1 MNELISPKYQMK
13 LVSDV
18 ENALWDYF
26 ETSKYYNVE
35 KYIEKWQIYEDRTTD
50 TGFNLGWSP
59 QFEIKKQENG
69 NIDLKSTLHNIDGGT
84 LLKIAIDL
92 GVDTPDFIPSIP
104 KFRNTLKT
112 DYSTA
117 YDTFTKAYKQI
128 ESDPS
133 TAIGLANSALE
144 SIIKEILKDER
155 IKSKIKG
162 TETLYKLSSLI
173 LKEFNFTSTEHPKE
187 IKTIGNSLLTAN
199 QAIEKLRSEKTNFH
213 GKTNE
218 DLLIEDT
225 IYAYFIV
232 NSVTTIGLFLNMFYK
247 TKYPKPEPEIEEDD
261 SLPF

>member
-13 LVSDV
+13 LAADV
-18 ENALWDYF
+18 EKAVWDEFGSY
-26 ETSKYYNVE
+26 KNVRN
-35 KYIEKWQIYEDRTTD
+35 YIEKWHEYDEQNYNWEN
-50 TGFNLGWSP
+50 FSVV
-59 QFEIKKQENG
+59 IKDDK
-69 NIDLKSTLHNIDGGT
+69 NIDLNATIHSMPGDI
-84 LLKIAIDL
+84 LLKVAIDL

-104 KFRNTLKT
+104 TFKNEIKSE
-112 DYSTA
+112 YKTA

-162 TETLYKLSSLI
+162 TETLYQLSSAI
-173 LKEFNFTSTEHPKE
+173 LKEFNFTSIEQPKE

-213 GKTNE
+213 GKTSE
-218 DLLIEDT
+218 DFLIEDT

-232 NSVTTIGLFLNMFYK
+232 NSVATVGLFLNKFYK
-247 TKYPKPEPEIEEDD
+247 TKYPKPEPVIEEDD
-261 SLPF
+261 DELPF